1 MQTAPFH
8 STPVSDPAAR
18 KRLYDSRAFERRYH
32 CDSPLG
38 AQWSPCSTRFAL
50 WAPTAQAVRLA
61 LYPDG
66 NSAPAVR
73 TLELARAGH
82 GVWQCELPGNWDGC
96 FYDFT
101 VTDSDGAARRT
112 ADPWAVACGRDG
124 ARSMVIDLRRTDPPG
139 WSGDRAPARS
149 PEDIIYETHVKDFS
163 WDPASG
169 VPAEYRGRYKA
180 FTLNGTT
187 LNGDGLHP
195 TCLDYLKT
203 LGVTHVQLM
212 PVFDF
217 GSVPEGSDLYNWGY
231 DPVNYN
237 VPEGLYATDPDD
249 GAVRIRELKEAV
261 QSLHRNGFRVI
272 MDVVY
277 NHTYHLDSWL
287 WRTEPWYFYRQNPD
301 GTPGDGS
308 ACGND
313 LATERSM
320 CARYIRESVL
330 YWAREYHMD
339 GFRFDLMG
347 LLDTGLMQSTRA
359 ALDAEYGAGE
369 KLVFGEPWAARHSPM
384 RQGSRPA
391 GKRALPRLDPNIGA
405 FCDATRDLVKGH
417 ILHAERPGFVNG
429 GSARLQ
435 DLAHAVTGWAGVQGG
450 RFAVQAASQT
460 ISYLSCHDDWT
471 LWDKL
476 VITMDP
482 GQKFDA
488 PTPAVLRANRL
499 AAAFCFGCQG
509 RWFLLSG
516 EEFGRTKQGLRD
528 SFNAPAALNRLDW
541 ARAWAAPWRDLADY
555 YRGLMALR
563 PLLPAL
569 TDKSADAPA
578 RLREAWRPGRKC
590 AGFRLDNAGPGSRWA
605 ELLLLYNADARPHT
619 AVLPAGRWQVLA
631 DGEDSRLWQ
640 TEEPVSASGQAV
652 LPAGSALVLGR
663 ADPIA

>member
-1 MQTAPFH
+1 MQMETQTVVTA
-8 STPVSDPAAR
+8 DLR
-18 KRLYDSRAFERRYH
+18 RLYDSKAFERTFHY
-32 CDSPLG
+32 DGPLG
-38 AQWSPCSTRFAL
+38 AQWSPAATLFAL
-50 WAPTAQAVRLA
+50 WAPTAQGVQLS
-61 LYPDG
+61 LYRSGTAGDAWRTLDL
-66 NSAPAVR
+66 APAGR
-73 TLELARAGH
+73 
-82 GVWQCELPGNWDGC
+82 GVWQCRVPGDLDGC
-96 FYDFT
+96 YYDFA
-101 VTDSDGAARRT
+101 VTDREGVCRRT
-112 ADPWAVACGRDG
+112 ADPWARACGRDG
-124 ARSMVIDLRRTDPPG
+124 GRSMVVDLRRTDPAG
-139 WSGDRAPARS
+139 WAADRAPARP

-163 WDPASG
+163 YDPASG

-180 FTLNGTT
+180 FTLTGTT

-195 TCLDYLKT
+195 TCLDYLKR

-212 PVFDF
+212 PVYDY
-217 GSVPEGSDLYNWGY
+217 GSVPETDPAAYNWGY

-237 VPEGLYATDPDD
+237 VPEGSYATDPDD

-261 QSLHRNGFRVI
+261 QALHKNGFRVI

-277 NHTYHLDSWL
+277 NHTYRLDSWL

-330 YWAREYHMD
+330 YWAREYHFD

-347 LLDTGLMQSTRA
+347 LLDTDLMTSIRT
-359 ALDAEYGAGE
+359 ALDAEFGKGE
-369 KLVFGEPWAARHSPM
+369 KLVFGEPWSARRSPM
-384 RQGSRPA
+384 RRGAHPS
-391 GKRALPRLDPNIGA
+391 GKRALPALDENIGA

-429 GSARLQ
+429 GSARLA
-435 DLAHAVTGWAGVQGG
+435 DLSHAVTGWAGADGG
-450 RFAVQAASQT
+450 RFAVRSASQT
-460 ISYLSCHDDWT
+460 ISYLSSHDDWT

-482 GQKFDA
+482 HRQFDV
-488 PTPAVLRANRL
+488 PTPEILRANRL

-509 RWFLLSG
+509 HWFLLSG

-541 ARAWAAPWRDLADY
+541 THAWTGPWQALADY

-563 PLLPAL
+563 RQLPAL
-569 TDKSADAPA
+569 CDKRAAAKD
-578 RLREAWRPGRKC
+578 RLLAAWRPGRKC
-590 AGFRLDNAGPGSRWA
+590 AAFRLDNAGPGSRWA
-605 ELLLLYNADARPHT
+605 ELMLLYNADAHPH
-619 AVLPAGRWQVLA
+619 AAILPEGRWQLLA
-631 DGEDSRLWQ
+631 DGEDSFAWQ
-640 TEEPVSASGQAV
+640 AMPPRTLTAQAV
-652 LPAGSALVLGR
+652 LPAGAALVLGR
-663 ADPIA
+663 TE